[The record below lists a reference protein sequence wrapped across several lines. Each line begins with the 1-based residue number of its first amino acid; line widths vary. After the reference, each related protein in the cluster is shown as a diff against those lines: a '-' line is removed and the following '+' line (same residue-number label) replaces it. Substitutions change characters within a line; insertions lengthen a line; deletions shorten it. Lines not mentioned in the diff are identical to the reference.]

1 VAHARVGLSRTVYD
15 MHGTLPWDDRFHAL
29 LSAPYVTAVILAD
42 GACGLDQFTPERL
55 KDAQLDEYARKHVE
69 VVADDTVPGT
79 GAVVDLELSDGRRVG
94 DRRAVPHGDE
104 QDPLSMA
111 DVRAKFLTAAQGI
124 LPDETAARALDRLE
138 RIDELPGIDAEL
150 FGA

>member
-1 VAHARVGLSRTVYD
+1 
-15 MHGTLPWDDRFHAL
+15 
-29 LSAPYVTAVILAD
+29 
-42 GACGLDQFTPERL
+42 
-55 KDAQLDEYARKHVE
+55 

-124 LPDETAARALDRLE
+124 LPDEAAARALDRLE

>member
-1 VAHARVGLSRTVYD
+1 
-15 MHGTLPWDDRFHAL
+15 
-29 LSAPYVTAVILAD
+29 
-42 GACGLDQFTPERL
+42 
-55 KDAQLDEYARKHVE
+55 
-69 VVADDTVPGT
+69 
-79 GAVVDLELSDGRRVG
+79 VG

-124 LPDETAARALDRLE
+124 LPDEAAARALDRLE
-138 RIDELPGIDAEL
+138 RIDELTRIDAEL